1 LLPDGENRR
10 GGDGPAG
17 GLGEG
22 RHAQV
27 HGGDLAGGEF
37 VHLGELGGGG
47 GEADFE
53 SFGFAG
59 PGVLLGLGDA
69 VAQVVADA
77 GEAGPLGW
85 VGPQE
90 GAADA
95 AVLVD
100 AAGPVGTAAVAERDP
115 PALEMAEE
123 FLPFG
128 IGGGAVFLAGPQR
141 PAAGDECP
149 VPVDD
154 FLGVDGLV
162 SHRGVDVAVPGHE
175 LGDVRRHPVH
185 ETGSERFTSHAE

>member
-1 LLPDGENRR
+1 LQSGFPAGGKDRR

-27 HGGDLAGGEF
+27 HGGGLPARQF

-59 PGVLLGLGDA
+59 PAVLMGFGDA
-69 VAQVVADA
+69 VLQVVADA

-90 GAADA
+90 GAVDA

-100 AAGPVGTAAVAERDP
+100 AAGPLGAAAVAERDP
-115 PALEMAEE
+115 AAFEMAEE
-123 FLPFG
+123 FVPFG
-128 IGGGAVFLAGPQR
+128 VGGGAVFLAGAKGA
-141 PAAGDECP
+141 AAGDECL
-149 VPVDD
+149 VAVDD
-154 FLGVDGLV
+154 FFGVDG
-162 SHRGVDVAVPGHE
+162 
-175 LGDVRRHPVH
+175 
-185 ETGSERFTSHAE
+185 